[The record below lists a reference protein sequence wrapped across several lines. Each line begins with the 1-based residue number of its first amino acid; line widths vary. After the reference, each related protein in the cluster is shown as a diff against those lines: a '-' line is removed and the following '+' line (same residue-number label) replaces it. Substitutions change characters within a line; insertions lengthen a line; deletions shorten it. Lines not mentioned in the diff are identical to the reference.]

1 MEPIYLAAGASFV
14 LGASGYIIIQFWIR
28 PIRRYRAL
36 KRQIV
41 SDLKWKDPVSPEAE
55 SMPSPRAVTAHAKT
69 LRSHSVAL
77 SDAYSYDLPH
87 WYRMVLDNR
96 GESPVEASKM
106 LMRLANTRDPI
117 QIRARRKEICESLGI
132 NSDRTDPEKT
142 R

>member
-1 MEPIYLAAGASFV
+1 MEPIYLAAGASFI

-36 KRQIV
+36 KRRIV
-41 SDLKWKDPVSPEAE
+41 SDIECDGRVSSKPKAMT
-55 SMPSPRAVTAHAKT
+55 SSQAGKAFAKT

-96 GESPVEASKM
+96 GESPIEASKI
-106 LMRLANTRDPI
+106 LMRMANTQDPI
-117 QIRARRKEICESLGI
+117 QIRERRKEICESLGA
-132 NSDRTDPEKT
+132 
-142 R
+142 

>member
-1 MEPIYLAAGASFV
+1 MEPIYLAAGASFI

-36 KRQIV
+36 KRRIV
-41 SDLKWKDPVSPEAE
+41 SDIEGDDRISSEPKAMTS
-55 SMPSPRAVTAHAKT
+55 SRAGKAFAKT

-96 GESPVEASKM
+96 GESPIEASKI
-106 LMRLANTRDPI
+106 LMRMANTQDPI
-117 QIRARRKEICESLGI
+117 QFRERRKEISESLG
-132 NSDRTDPEKT
+132 T
-142 R
+142 